1 MADLEDP
8 DDIIREINEEDEDE
22 CDAELQR
29 LRKKRRGF
37 RAAFTEIEN
46 IITSLITATRGADG
60 ALDRSEANRN
70 ALQRAREKLEIR
82 YEKLQRLNNR
92 MLTIALDQQGEDVY
106 RDNIEDATGRYTQCI
121 ASLGELALDL
131 QPRQIGNVDE
141 QAATNSL
148 KPIQALK
155 PSFILS
161 FDNTPTELA
170 AWGLQF
176 RSYFDA
182 SKLNNLP
189 VPQQQALLRQG
200 LNPDVWTAIKHKSI
214 MKHLSSET
222 H

>member
-70 ALQRAREKLEIR
+70 ALQRAREKLEIW

-106 RDNIEDATGRYTQCI
+106 RHNIEDATGRYTQCI
-121 ASLGELALDL
+121 ESLGELALDL

-189 VPQQQALLRQG
+189 VPQQQAFLRQG
-200 LNPDVWTAIKHKSI
+200 LNPDVWTALK
-214 MKHLSSET
+214 LSLI
-222 H
+222 HI